1 MRVQLPPRAPI
12 VKISKVELYF
22 AKIPLEE
29 GDDGFFSERTAFQ
42 PNWFPG
48 FHQTDV
54 RFYLLRLEADNGLEG
69 VSAVPTMGSE
79 RDGLG
84 PLLGAYLLGLNPLD
98 TRTINQ
104 RIQEFAMIGMRN
116 GWIEAAFWDLIGK
129 ALSAPVYAL
138 LGGSGGYVD
147 PYASLGSNHN
157 HDPRVVAALVR
168 ERKNQGYRGVKICV
182 KSLDFNRMVEIVAA
196 ARDGGGRDM
205 VLMVDAD
212 LGWPVEL
219 LERSPRWSIEFGARF
234 AQAIERY
241 SVAWLEEPLH
251 QSDLEG
257 MARLRKMTRTPIAGG
272 EMNASWLEYKRML
285 ELGSLDVYQPDAIL
299 AGGTM
304 AGGVS
309 IAYWLAR
316 EIEKHNEGLGPGERM
331 LRLAPH
337 TFTNALGFF
346 VNLQLYGLV
355 PPEERWLFELG
366 HDEHY
371 RPEQYSR
378 WLKGGIVRDD
388 EGRIR
393 IPEEP
398 GIGIQIDWEMIR
410 KYGRRLYSGTKTS
423 MGASML
429 FEQGLR
435 EMRYLAKKRQ
445 ALEEESSRI
454 EFSLPEPPF
463 E

>member
-1 MRVQLPPRAPI
+1 M
-12 VKISKVELYF
+12 KISKVELYF

-29 GDDGFFSERTAFQ
+29 EESGFFGSRASFR

-98 TRTINQ
+98 TRMVNQ

-129 ALSAPVYAL
+129 ALGEPVYAL
-138 LGGSGGYVD
+138 LGGTGGHVE
-147 PYASLGSNHN
+147 PYASLGSSHE

-182 KSLDFNRMVEIVAA
+182 KSADFNRMVEMVAA
-196 ARDGGGRDM
+196 ARDGGGREM
-205 VLMVDAD
+205 VLMVDAN

-219 LERSPRWSIEFGARF
+219 LEPNPRWSLEFSARF

-241 SVAWLEEPLH
+241 SVAWLEDPLH
-251 QSDLEG
+251 QCDLEG
-257 MARLRKMTRTPIAGG
+257 LARLRKMTRTPIAGG
-272 EMNASWLEYKRML
+272 EMNSSWLEYKRML

-299 AGGTM
+299 AGGTI

-309 IAYWLAR
+309 IAYWIAR
-316 EIEKHNEGLGPGERM
+316 EIAARNEALGPGERM
-331 LRLAPH
+331 LRLSPH
-337 TFTNALGFF
+337 TFTNAFGFF
-346 VNLQLYGLV
+346 VNLQMYGLV
-355 PPEERWLFELG
+355 PEEERWLFELG

-371 RPEQYSR
+371 RPEQYAR
-378 WLKGGIVRDD
+378 WLKGGIVRDQD
-388 EGRIR
+388 GRIH
-393 IPEEP
+393 IPNEP
-398 GIGIQIDWEMIR
+398 GIGIQIDWDVLR
-410 KYGRRLYSGTKTS
+410 KYGRRLYAGTKTS

-429 FEQGLR
+429 FEQGWK
-435 EMRYLAKKRQ
+435 EARYLAKKRQ
-445 ALEEESSRI
+445 ALEEESARI
-454 EFSLPEPPF
+454 EFAPPKPPF
-463 E
+463 D